1 MSAVPSPG
9 LELPAD
15 LFGDGRPDRA
25 LRVVHALAS
34 ARLRWSALTHR
45 RAPATAVRADRLP
58 LIVARREPVADDVVA
73 LTLRAE
79 DGGRL
84 PRWHPGAHLDLELPS
99 GRLRQYSLC
108 GDQDDARAYRIA
120 VRRIDGGAG
129 GSVEL
134 HESVTAG
141 SALIAR
147 GPRNAFPFAVPGFG
161 SPAHRLLF
169 VAGGIGITPIL
180 PMLRLADRLGADWS
194 LVYTGRTRESLA
206 FRTELARYGDR
217 VRLRTD
223 DRDGLPDAT
232 ELLPG
237 LAPGTAVYCCG
248 PAGLTDTVLTAT
260 RPLPGVEVHVERF
273 GPAPVENGVPFELEL
288 ARTGEVLTVPAD
300 RSALDVLL
308 EARPDR
314 LYSCRQ
320 GFCRTCVTRVVAG
333 RPEHRDGALTPAERA
348 AGDLLPCVSRAA
360 GGRLV
365 LDV

>member
-1 MSAVPSPG
+1 MESPDVP
-9 LELPAD
+9 LPAD

-45 RAPATAVRADRLP
+45 RAPVTAVRADRLP
-58 LIVARREPVADDVVA
+58 LIVARREQVADDVIA
-73 LTLRAE
+73 FTFRAP
-79 DGGRL
+79 DGGSL

-99 GRLRQYSLC
+99 GRFRQYSLC
-108 GDQDDARAYRIA
+108 GDPDDRRAYRIA
-120 VRRIDGGAG
+120 VRRIDGGG
-129 GSVEL
+129 GSLEL
-134 HESVTAG
+134 HQSVTAG
-141 SALIAR
+141 SSLVAR

-161 SPAHRLLF
+161 SPARRLLF

-194 LVYTGRTRESLA
+194 LTYTGRTRESLP
-206 FRTELARYGDR
+206 FRTELARHGTR
-217 VRLRTD
+217 ARLRTD
-223 DRDGLPDAT
+223 DRDGLPDAA

-248 PAGLTDTVLTAT
+248 PSGLTDTVLAAT
-260 RPLPGVEVHVERF
+260 RTMPGVEVHFERF
-273 GPAPVENGVPFELEL
+273 GPAPVTNGVPFELEL
-288 ARTGEVLTVPAD
+288 ARTGEVLAVPAD

-320 GFCRTCVTRVVAG
+320 GFCRTCVTRVLVG
-333 RPEHRDGALTPAERA
+333 EPDHRDGALTPAERA
-348 AGDLLPCVSRAA
+348 AGAMLPCVSRAA

-365 LDV
+365 LDA

>member
-1 MSAVPSPG
+1 MTGADPT
-9 LELPAD
+9 LPAD
-15 LFGDGRPDRA
+15 LFGAGRPDRA

-45 RAPATAVRADRLP
+45 RAPVTAVHADRLP
-58 LIVARREPVADDVVA
+58 LIVARREQVADDVVA
-73 LTLRAE
+73 LTFRAP

-99 GRLRQYSLC
+99 GRFRQYSLC
-108 GDQDDARAYRIA
+108 GDPDDRNAYRIA

-129 GSVEL
+129 GSLEL
-134 HESVTAG
+134 HGSVRTG
-141 SALIAR
+141 SSLVAR

-194 LVYTGRTRESLA
+194 LTYTGRSRASLP
-206 FRTELARYGDR
+206 FRTELARYGRR
-217 VRLRTD
+217 VRIRTD
-223 DRDGLPDAT
+223 DRDGLPDAAAV
-232 ELLPG
+232 LPG

-248 PAGLTDTVLTAT
+248 PTGLTDTVLAAT
-260 RPLPGVEVHVERF
+260 RTLPGVEVHFERF
-273 GPAPVENGVPFELEL
+273 GPAPVRDGVPFELEL

-308 EARPDR
+308 TARPDR

-320 GFCRTCVTRVVAG
+320 GFCRTCVTRVLAG
-333 RPEHRDGALTPAERA
+333 DPDHRDGALTPAERA
-348 AGDLLPCVSRAA
+348 AGDLLPCVSRAD